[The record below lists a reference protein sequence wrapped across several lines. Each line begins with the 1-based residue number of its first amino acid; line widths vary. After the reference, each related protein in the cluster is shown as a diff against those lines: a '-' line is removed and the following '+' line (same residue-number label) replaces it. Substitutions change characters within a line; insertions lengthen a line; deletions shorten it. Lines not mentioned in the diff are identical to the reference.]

1 MAGLSDLSDKSAVLQ
16 AMTEYDELG
25 RDAFLARYGYGP
37 ARSYFV
43 VHDGKRYDSKAI
55 AGVAHGKQFPT
66 EGLLAPHDFSGGDAT
81 VKTKL
86 EQLGF
91 EVVGPELDLTQT
103 SSFAELLAETLRQFA
118 DARKSP
124 FREVPSLWATMESL
138 KRRLQSLPSV
148 RQRPDISVNWS
159 LGKGVWAKIPWVALL
174 NRRVTTST
182 QSGLYIVFLI
192 AEDLSTVYLTLN
204 QGMTDLVKQ
213 FGQKTASNRLI
224 ERSKEYQGQVNNL
237 REVGVTIGSEIDL
250 KTDGWRSKNYEIGT
264 ICYVRFP
271 SDELPTDDRLES
283 LLESLLETYDRLVNE
298 QLTHDVGDRAK
309 EEDREQAMPPI
320 VVPLNLIF
328 YGPPGTGKTYNT
340 AIEAVRLCDGF
351 TPDDRIELMQRYR
364 ELIAAKRIAFVTF
377 HQSYAYEDFVEGL
390 RPLVGGEDD
399 DGGEFVNIDWI
410 QPETCRWNL
419 QADR

>member
-1 MAGLSDLSDKSAVLQ
+1 M
-16 AMTEYDELG
+16 
-25 RDAFLARYGYGP
+25 
-37 ARSYFV
+37 
-43 VHDGKRYDSKAI
+43 
-55 AGVAHGKQFPT
+55 
-66 EGLLAPHDFSGGDAT
+66 
-81 VKTKL
+81 
-86 EQLGF
+86 
-91 EVVGPELDLTQT
+91 
-103 SSFAELLAETLRQFA
+103 
-118 DARKSP
+118 
-124 FREVPSLWATMESL
+124 
-138 KRRLQSLPSV
+138 
-148 RQRPDISVNWS
+148 NWS

-224 ERSKEYQGQVNNL
+224 ERSKEYQGRVNNL

-283 LLESLLETYDRLVNE
+283 LFGSLLETYDRLVNE

-351 TPDDRIELMQRYR
+351 TPMIEL
-364 ELIAAKRIAFVTF
+364 
-377 HQSYAYEDFVEGL
+377 S
-390 RPLVGGEDD
+390 
-399 DGGEFVNIDWI
+399 
-410 QPETCRWNL
+410 
-419 QADR
+419 